1 MLRRTVVLLVLVLA
15 TVTGMPGI
23 LHSSDVRAAED
34 DGGLL
39 VAPVLGE
46 PREFQLE
53 FTHVV
58 ENTGGSTVERQDL
71 YLLVPQ
77 SNVNQTVSAI
87 TFDPTPTEFLTDD
100 WGQEVAHYVI
110 TDMPGKSQFEVGW
123 TGRVQL
129 SDLSY
134 AIDPAVVL
142 DLADIPAEIL
152 DTYTEDETRYDI
164 YSPVVQ
170 AAAAEAVADSSGL
183 YDQVRDTYQYVID
196 NLEYVRE
203 GGWDDAATVLERGD
217 GSCTEYVFALIAL
230 YRANG
235 IPAQH
240 VGGSRLRADDDYVD
254 TVFHR
259 AVEVYL
265 PEYGW
270 VPMDVTL
277 GDTQN
282 DEDAYFLARYGSHFI
297 MSTAGGWSSLLG
309 WNYHSNLRVV
319 DSSDT
324 DQISS
329 SRSMYWKAV
338 EPQPV
343 IGVQVSSDSAEYVA
357 TVDNLASFTAVVVDG
372 NGGAVSGLAGGAFVS
387 TVDGTVAPVKF
398 LESPVSGTYS
408 GTLDLAALKPGAH
421 ELVLTVT
428 DVATGATASAA
439 AAFSLLPAPEEPVT
453 ALADLTVTMRT
464 VSRVSGRNT
473 FTSAVAD
480 IKVVDASG
488 QPLTGAT
495 VSGRW
500 SGLTRDTESVVT
512 NGSGVAVMQSD
523 QVKNASGTFTL
534 TVVGVVADGVT
545 YQLQG
550 DTIVTSVSG

>member
-1 MLRRTVVLLVLVLA
+1 MLRRTIVVLVLVLA
-15 TVTGMPGI
+15 AVTGMPGI
-23 LHSSDVRAAED
+23 LQSSEVRAAED
-34 DGGLL
+34 DLGLL

-58 ENTGGSTVERQDL
+58 ENSGTSTVARQDL

-77 SNVNQTVSAI
+77 SNVNQTMLGI
-87 TFDPTPTEFLTDD
+87 TFDPQPTEFLTDD
-100 WGQEVAHYVI
+100 WGQKVAHYVI
-110 TDMPGKSQFEVGW
+110 TDMPGKSQLEVGW
-123 TGRVQL
+123 TGRVRL

-134 AIDPAVVL
+134 SIDPAVVL
-142 DLADIPAEIL
+142 DPADIPAGIL
-152 DTYTEDETRYDI
+152 ATYTEDETRYDI

-170 AAAAEAVADSSGL
+170 SAAAEAVADSSGL
-183 YDQVRDTYQYVID
+183 YEQVRDTYQYVID
-196 NLEYVRE
+196 HLEYSRE

-230 YRANG
+230 LRAND

-240 VGGSRLRADDDYVD
+240 VGGSRLRADDDYLD

-282 DEDAYFLARYGSHFI
+282 DADAYFLARYGGHFI

-309 WNYHSNLRVV
+309 WNYHSNLRVA
-319 DSSDT
+319 DSSDA

-329 SRSMYWKAV
+329 SRSMYWNAV
-338 EPQPV
+338 ETQPV
-343 IGVQVSSDSAEYVA
+343 IDVQVSSDSAEYVA
-357 TVDNLASFTAVVVDG
+357 TVDDLASFTAVVSDG
-372 NGGAVSGLAGGAFVS
+372 NGGVVSGLAGGAFVS
-387 TVDGTVAPVKF
+387 AVDGTAAPVAF
-398 LESPVSGTYS
+398 VETSVSGTYT
-408 GTLDLAALKPGAH
+408 GALGLAALEPGEH

-428 DVATGATASAA
+428 DDATGTTATAA
-439 AAFSLLPAPEEPVT
+439 AAFTLLPAPEESVP
-453 ALADLTVTMRT
+453 ALADLTMTMRT
-464 VSRVSGRNT
+464 VSKVSGRNV
-473 FTSAVAD
+473 FTNAVAD
-480 IKVVDASG
+480 IMVVDAKG
-488 QPLTGAT
+488 RPLTGVT
-495 VSGRW
+495 VSGKW
-500 SGLTRDTESVVT
+500 SGLTRDTDTVVT

-523 QVKNASGTFTL
+523 QVKKTSGTFTL
-534 TVVGVVADGVT
+534 TVTGVVVNGVS
-545 YQLQG
+545 YPLQG
-550 DTIVTSVSG
+550 DTVMSVSL